1 MAQTLTRAAS
11 RHLTFSFFIP
21 KRLLSTTSITR
32 PPPIPSLLF
41 SRRALAPLSHAVRSL
56 PLGPTHFTSIRCRVN
71 RSGNSAYSPLN
82 SGSNFSDRPPT
93 EMAPLFPGCDYQ
105 HWLIVMDKPG
115 GEGAT
120 KEQMID
126 CYIQTLAKVVGS
138 EEEAKKKIYNVSCE
152 RYFGFGCELDEE
164 TSNKLEGL
172 PGVLFVLPDSYV
184 DPENKDYGAELFVN
198 GEIVQRSPERQKR
211 VEPQAQRANDRPRY
225 NDRTRYVRRREN
237 MRQGSSLYYLTRLV
251 SAFVYLRFRPTPL
264 FLKDDFNVNKSDR
277 HRHGKDFSPGSK
289 KHRQEELD
297 KRSSHKK
304 EENVSRRK
312 DDISKQKIMEN
323 RESRKKLKSEVSK
336 DVVVKDESKYEKQL
350 YMKRKNERPAGSPE
364 DLDAKRRS
372 KDLAEKYRHASR
384 IEEKYE
390 RDSKRKHQTTY
401 DEEHRGRDTTKKH
414 DTRKGHASEIV
425 DRKEK
430 KESMRSHHEVS
441 HHKRRRSQSRERE
454 REGRH
459 RRSVSLSPRRVQKHA
474 SHHQSEHHSFSHG
487 PKERLG
493 RQHSDERGKLTS
505 NGSSGHHRQHGGSTS
520 GLGGYSPRKRKTEVT
535 VRTPSPAHRSTEKR
549 TAKWDLAPAEAEK
562 MVFGSVPS
570 NLQASSQTVSLNMH
584 AVLGAV
590 PGVSVTGKHPVVAS
604 TSSFLLKHNVS
615 FDSVQLTEATRPMRR
630 LYVENLPA
638 SVSEKDITEYFNNRL
653 LSSSVNHIPR
663 AQPCISCIIHKGKG
677 QALVEFL
684 TPEDASAALSFDGST
699 FFGPILKIRRPK
711 DFLVEIANAFGPLKT
726 CHFEINED
734 HSEQYATLEYVD
746 QSVTLKACAGLNGMK
761 LGGQVITAVQA
772 VPDASSLGNDV
783 DLQSCVIPQLARPLL
798 QKATQVLKLKNLF
811 PEDFSSLSEAE
822 VEEVLEDVRLEC
834 ARFGTIKSVNVVKHP
849 NTIISTG
856 DNKRDHNMETGAR
869 QNLDNDEIKLEAEKM
884 EEVNDGNAG
893 GTAGV
898 KFTSESHEV
907 ITGNDVNDE
916 KPVGNLVD
924 NVLHREDEFE
934 VTVNSEDINRES
946 LDAELCQQRLDGNSD
961 SGAHLDTDMTVKD
974 LALETA
980 VMTVSQEV
988 PNLMNTSKEESDHH
1002 SDSDRNADNI
1012 QSIDKAVEE
1021 NPNLEGANG
1030 KLPEDC
1036 PNTEEAVI
1044 DPASMI
1050 VSTTIS
1056 QEIPM
1061 PLNTPK
1067 EELDFQDDLVT
1078 DNIQDEITNVKKKSV
1093 SKEDSEPE
1101 EVRGKLPEVVDG
1113 SAGSSG
1119 MESETIEKDENGK
1132 KNNLQKIFEP
1142 GCVFV
1147 EYRRV
1152 EASCMAAHCL
1162 HGRLFDDRTV
1172 TVEYIDPDLYR
1183 VKFPK

>member
-1 MAQTLTRAAS
+1 MGRSS
-11 RHLTFSFFIP
+11 RRKEKHENGGEVSQ
-21 KRLLSTTSITR
+21 SHEGTSARTR
-32 PPPIPSLLF
+32 P
-41 SRRALAPLSHAVRSL
+41 LSYDDIMFKRNSKK
-56 PLGPTHFTSIRCRVN
+56 VN
-71 RSGNSAYSPLN
+71 ENAKSGKEGN
-82 SGSNFSDRPPT
+82 T
-93 EMAPLFPGCDYQ
+93 EVGKIADDN
-105 HWLIVMDKPG
+105 V
-115 GEGAT
+115 
-120 KEQMID
+120 
-126 CYIQTLAKVVGS
+126 IQ
-138 EEEAKKKIYNVSCE
+138 
-152 RYFGFGCELDEE
+152 
-164 TSNKLEGL
+164 
-172 PGVLFVLPDSYV
+172 
-184 DPENKDYGAELFVN
+184 
-198 GEIVQRSPERQKR
+198 
-211 VEPQAQRANDRPRY
+211 
-225 NDRTRYVRRREN
+225 
-237 MRQGSSLYYLTRLV
+237 
-251 SAFVYLRFRPTPL
+251 
-264 FLKDDFNVNKSDR
+264 DDFNVNKSDR
-277 HRHGKDFSPGSK
+277 GHRHDKDFSPGSK
-289 KHRQEELD
+289 KHLQEELD
-297 KRSSHKK
+297 KRSSRKK
-304 EENVSRRK
+304 EDNVSRRK
-312 DDISKQKIMEN
+312 DDISKQKITEN
-323 RESRKKLKSEVSK
+323 RESQKKLKSEVSK

-350 YMKRKNERPAGSPE
+350 HMKRKNERPAGSPE
-364 DLDAKRRS
+364 DLDAKRHS
-372 KDLAEKYRHASR
+372 KDLVEKYRHASR
-384 IEEKYE
+384 NEEKYE
-390 RDSKRKHQTTY
+390 RDSKRKHQTRY

-414 DTRKGHASEIV
+414 DTRTGHASEIV

-441 HHKRRRSQSRERE
+441 HHKRRLSQSRERE

-459 RRSVSLSPRRVQKHA
+459 RRSVSLSPRRVQKRA
-474 SHHQSEHHSFSHG
+474 SHHQSEREPFSHG

-493 RQHSDERGKLTS
+493 RQHSDERGKVTS

-535 VRTPSPAHRSTEKR
+535 VRTPSPAHRVTEKR

-584 AVLGAV
+584 AVLSAV

-604 TSSFLLKHNVS
+604 TSSLLLKHNVS

-638 SVSEKDITEYFNNRL
+638 SVSEKEITEYFNNRL
-653 LSSSVNHIPR
+653 RSSAVNHIPR

-711 DFLVEIANAFGPLKT
+711 DFVEVTGEPGKSKATVTIVSDTIFIGGISKALTSEMLIEIANAFGPLKT

-772 VPDASSLGNDV
+772 VPDASSLGNDG

-811 PEDFSSLSEAE
+811 PEGFSSLSEAE

-884 EEVNDGNAG
+884 EEVNDGTTG

-898 KFTSESHEV
+898 KFTSDSHEV
-907 ITGNDVNDE
+907 MTGNDVNDE

-924 NVLHREDEFE
+924 NELRREDEFE
-934 VTVNSEDINRES
+934 VTVNSEDINCES
-946 LDAELCQQRLDGNSD
+946 LDAESCQERLDGNGD

-980 VMTVSQEV
+980 VVTVSQEV

-1036 PNTEEAVI
+1036 PNTEEAVE
-1044 DPASMI
+1044 DPASKI

-1056 QEIPM
+1056 QEIPI
-1061 PLNTPK
+1061 PLN
-1067 EELDFQDDLVT
+1067 QYDLVT

-1093 SKEDSEPE
+1093 SKEDPEPE
-1101 EVRGKLPEVVDG
+1101 EVRGKLPEAVDG
-1113 SAGSSG
+1113 SAGSTG
-1119 MESETIEKDENGK
+1119 MESETTEKDENRK
-1132 KNNLQKIFEP
+1132 ENNLQKIFEP